1 MFHETG
7 DNRVWVDRDGVHL
20 DLAGAR
26 LDMEWGCGLAAFAT
40 RDDVRDAIRTL
51 HGDAVLAAADAAVA
65 EELAA
70 LVPGSPAE
78 AARRARDQ
86 LIGAPIFADWLG
98 ADRRVFIDQ
107 IRRAAPVVTEV
118 VPVDG
123 GTDGAVERL
132 RAVATRAAGHPL
144 RDGAPGDAAELV
156 YEWERASWNPHTV
169 AREHARVWLREG
181 ARRLTLDVEGGTA
194 TWSATGFTADDDARI
209 ADMID
214 MLIPAAVRNPDSR

>member
-1 MFHETG
+1 MLHETG
-7 DNRVWVDRDGVHL
+7 DHRVWVDRHGVHL

-51 HGDAVLAAADAAVA
+51 HGAAVLAAVDAAVA

-70 LVPGSPAE
+70 QVPGSPAE

-107 IRRAAPVVTEV
+107 LRRAAPVVTEV
-118 VPVDG
+118 VPMDG
-123 GTDGAVERL
+123 GSDGAVERL
-132 RAVATRAAGHPL
+132 RAVATRAAGQPDH
-144 RDGAPGDAAELV
+144 DGAPGDEAELV

-169 AREHARVWLREG
+169 ARESARVWLRDG
-181 ARRLTLDVEGGTA
+181 DRRLTLAVEGGSA
-194 TWSATGFTADDDARI
+194 TWSATGFSADDDARI

-214 MLIPAAVRNPDSR
+214 MLLPAAVRTAGS